1 MALKLNGTNSVA
13 APAYAG
19 ADADTGLQCGTNE
32 LKLVTG
38 GTARATVDSSG
49 NFGIGTSSPASL
61 LHLNTDGTALRVTR
75 GSSIGFLYNTG
86 TSSTD
91 ATRLQGNSGP
101 VELYTN
107 AAQPIKVVVNG
118 TEEARFLSGGGLTFN
133 GDSATANA
141 LSDYEEGTW
150 TPTTYSNDLTFDSAT
165 YVKIGR
171 MVTAHCSLTGVTS
184 YTAST
189 GNPFW
194 IFGFPFTT
202 ASGGTN
208 NTPTSATGSCKLTS
222 MNSSITTGTLSV
234 CMDKNNTR
242 CRIQKNATNAS
253 DDFIR
258 LSDVGTGSF
267 GIVVNVTYYTT

>member
-1 MALKLNGTNSVA
+1 MTLKLNGTNSEA

-19 ADADTGLQCGTNE
+19 DDADTGLQCGTNE

-49 NFGIGTSSPASL
+49 NLGIGTTSPASL

-133 GDSATANA
+133 GDTAQANA
-141 LSDYEEGTW
+141 LDDYEEGDW
-150 TPTTYSNDLTFDSAT
+150 TPSVVSGGYSSLTIGKAT
-165 YVKIGR
+165 YVKVGKMVHIQCYISSLNGTGNTNALKIGSLPFQS
-171 MVTAHCSLTGVTS
+171 VTNGFSAGSVDFGRGSVKGTYARVEGGSNQIHFFYPSESNSLSRIQLLGNQVAANYVIIGVT
-184 YTAST
+184 YTA
-189 GNPFW
+189 
-194 IFGFPFTT
+194 
-202 ASGGTN
+202 A
-208 NTPTSATGSCKLTS
+208 
-222 MNSSITTGTLSV
+222 
-234 CMDKNNTR
+234 
-242 CRIQKNATNAS
+242 
-253 DDFIR
+253 
-258 LSDVGTGSF
+258 
-267 GIVVNVTYYTT
+267 